1 MRIISSLRS
10 KIILAISAI
19 LIVTIG
25 VGSWINIRYQ
35 RTQIEGALEDNVMI
49 ISTTIERS
57 LANAMLRKA
66 GIGPDKRAGFLAEAE
81 IERLEEIIKDPA
93 KSGLPSWLLNRRK
106 ELETG
111 KDTHLT
117 SSDLV
122 LRTKMD
128 IEKMKEIKSWRGYR
142 HAYGLKVRGQRTK
155 TTGRAGKALGVKKKT
170 LMQRPAA
177 TENK

>member
-1 MRIISSLRS
+1 MLDEFRHRLRIIDTDVDGTLKASYALA
-10 KIILAISAI
+10 KIK
-19 LIVTIG
+19 G
-25 VGSWINIRYQ
+25 VGP
-35 RTQIEGALEDNVMI
+35 T
-49 ISTTIERS
+49 
-57 LANAMLRKA
+57 LADAMLRKA
-66 GIGPDKRAGFLAEAE
+66 GISPDKRAGFLTEAE
-81 IERLEEIIKDPA
+81 IDRLEEIVKDPA
-93 KSGLPSWLLNRRK
+93 KSGIPSWLLNRRK

-111 KDTHLT
+111 IDTHLI
-117 SSDLV
+117 SADLV